1 MSPVAS
7 HCRFFLYFLSNQVN
21 WCCPS
26 TRPSLISARR
36 AAANS
41 TSRRALA
48 VATAISCISNACRAS
63 CCGVCARQSAT
74 NAAAAARDPD
84 AARAVATAAAATIIT
99 MAAAGRI
106 AAEAAAAAMGA
117 NTSVVDRRRRAA
129 IASAAIAIVM
139 NPLPP
144 LHRRPPPPPPRRD
157 PSGRTAKSG
166 AKRLPSGMPS
176 ARSVRRRARAQS
188 NRSCERRV
196 RVSGSGWCADICLCF
211 FVSLIKM
218 GISIQETFRHSPD
231 MQYVGKST
239 PKGSSKTNLH
249 KYKSRAAPP
258 RHLLVGRRRVVAKR
272 VLTLPPPRVRAH
284 LVDRRGRAPLEFGVR
299 LGRVGVARANVAR
312 TTRDNPAAGA
322 RR

>member
-1 MSPVAS
+1 MPPPGPDGKPNFQSEDFEGFVEDIFEEVRKCGEVENIAICENLTDHMIGNVYIRFAQHEEAEAAVKMLSGRFYNGTVHDPTHAIRRNLVLAFVNMFSSYEFFSCPHLELIYSLAKFTILILSPVAS

-36 AAANS
+36 VAANS

-48 VATAISCISNACRAS
+48 VATAISCISNAFRAS

-74 NAAAAARDPD
+74 SAAAAARDPD
-84 AARAVATAAAATIIT
+84 AARAVATAAAATIIA

-106 AAEAAAAAMGA
+106 VAEAAAAAMGA

-129 IASAAIAIVM
+129 IASAAIATVM

-144 LHRRPPPPPPRRD
+144 LHRRPPPPRRD

-188 NRSCERRV
+188 NRQCERRE
-196 RVSGSGWCADICLCF
+196 
-211 FVSLIKM
+211 K
-218 GISIQETFRHSPD
+218 
-231 MQYVGKST
+231 
-239 PKGSSKTNLH
+239 
-249 KYKSRAAPP
+249 
-258 RHLLVGRRRVVAKR
+258 
-272 VLTLPPPRVRAH
+272 
-284 LVDRRGRAPLEFGVR
+284 
-299 LGRVGVARANVAR
+299 
-312 TTRDNPAAGA
+312 
-322 RR
+322 